1 MPLAT
6 IESAIEDIKAGKFV
20 IIVDDEDREN
30 EGDLACAA
38 EKITPE
44 MINFMA
50 THARGLICVSLTG
63 DRLDSLQIPMMVQ
76 TNTALHGT
84 AFAASVDAKRDVS
97 TGISA
102 ADRAATIHAL
112 IDPATKPEDI
122 VRPGHMFP
130 LRYREGG
137 VLVRAGQT
145 EAIVDMCKLAGLHP
159 AGVICEI
166 MNPDGTMARMP
177 ELEEFTRRHSVKI
190 ISVNQIIAYRHGH
203 EKMVQRV
210 AEAALPTAWG
220 DFRLYA
226 YRSRYDPD
234 EHMALVLG
242 TISPDKPVLVRV
254 HSQCLTGDV
263 FGSLRCDCGQQVAL
277 AMDAIQQAG
286 AGIFL
291 YMRQEGRGIGLHNK
305 VRAYALQDKGMDT
318 VEANKALGFP
328 ADRRDYGVGMQ
339 ILVDL
344 GVRQMRLL
352 TNNPT
357 KRAGLEGYGLTV
369 VERVPLISKSNTYNR
384 KYLETKRVKMGHLL
398 PPEDLRTG

>member
-6 IESAIEDIKAGKFV
+6 IESAIIDIQAGKFV

-102 ADRAATIHAL
+102 ADRAATIRAL
-112 IDPATKPEDI
+112 IDPATRPEDI

-145 EAIVDMCKLAGLHP
+145 EAIVDMCKLADLHP

-177 ELEEFTRRHSVKI
+177 ELSEFSRRHSVKI

-203 EKMVQRV
+203 EKLVQRV

-220 DFRLYA
+220 NFRLYA

-234 EHMALVLG
+234 EHMAMVLG
-242 TISPDKPVLVRV
+242 TIAPDKPILVRV

-277 AMDAIQQAG
+277 AMDAIEQAG
-286 AGIFL
+286 AGVFL

-305 VRAYALQDKGMDT
+305 VRAY
-318 VEANKALGFP
+318 
-328 ADRRDYGVGMQ
+328 
-339 ILVDL
+339 
-344 GVRQMRLL
+344 
-352 TNNPT
+352 
-357 KRAGLEGYGLTV
+357 
-369 VERVPLISKSNTYNR
+369 
-384 KYLETKRVKMGHLL
+384 
-398 PPEDLRTG
+398 